1 MPFIASKV
9 LTPSSIASKTNS
21 PSGILPGLMRADI
34 LRRVGFYGTLCG
46 VILSALIYCGST
58 TPVLAEGPAR
68 RVGLPWDWSHEHVVF
83 GKTDDPAV
91 RAIIKKD
98 PRAYHQWL
106 RRNRTT
112 VQGTVEGAPIS
123 RASKQRGKRDWGKSL
138 GATQFNA
145 VNSTAAPLY
154 AAKYNFD
161 LSAIPDCVNDYAA
174 FPTGALGATS
184 TTMSGQASI
193 AAFNNLYASQGGSGG
208 GLCGNAGPSVD
219 WAYINANC
227 PATTSTDPILSS
239 PVISLDGTK
248 VAWVT
253 TTGKVQIVTWGAG
266 TTTLGGA
273 ESVVNPACI
282 GSAIAGGDGAS
293 MQSVTLANA
302 TRVGPSVTTSEIFV
316 DYGADAAYVGDD
328 DGFLHKISPFFN
340 ASGTLQEVT
349 ASVWQASQA
358 YGLGDVII
366 DTNGFIEECTKA
378 GTSGSSQPGWSTF
391 WGSTIPFDGGALGVT
406 WTNIGSGGGWPIY
419 VTGSTGHLDHSKLNA
434 PVPDVVSRNIIVGDG
449 NGSLYYV
456 LNPGMSAAVGSC
468 ASGVSL
474 YPCLGLPGTAT
485 PITAAAGAQAH
496 CSSAFPGPTCLVMS
510 NQQGFTDGVIVDI
523 SNNLV
528 ITQFSNADGTN
539 AAVEQ
544 TDSSLSVFHSAT
556 LAGEVNGLAH
566 HTGVFDNANYTAPAT
581 GYYYVCGPAADGIET
596 DLYRVSFTN
605 SGTVVLGS
613 VNGTPVKL
621 SSNGNSANCSPLTEI
636 YNAINTPVHDW
647 LFLSLDNHGYGP
659 NCADGS
665 CVVEFDLGSTTVG
678 NPMVTGGHAGYGAGT
693 GGIAGMKGTGG
704 IIVDNE
710 VAVGNTDPSQVTAAS
725 ESGTTATITT
735 SATLGV
741 EVGQNIHVAGMQA
754 GLTGYNTVAAAVTCV
769 GASCGPGATAS
780 SISYTASP
788 GLSSCSSA
796 GTCSGSAFG
805 IGFPQASSIYF
816 MPVSNTLTCGDGTSG
831 TGCAVKLTQAGL
843 N

>member
-1 MPFIASKV
+1 
-9 LTPSSIASKTNS
+9 
-21 PSGILPGLMRADI
+21 
-34 LRRVGFYGTLCG
+34 
-46 VILSALIYCGST
+46 
-58 TPVLAEGPAR
+58 
-68 RVGLPWDWSHEHVVF
+68 
-83 GKTDDPAV
+83 
-91 RAIIKKD
+91 
-98 PRAYHQWL
+98 
-106 RRNRTT
+106 
-112 VQGTVEGAPIS
+112 
-123 RASKQRGKRDWGKSL
+123 
-138 GATQFNA
+138 
-145 VNSTAAPLY
+145 
-154 AAKYNFD
+154 
-161 LSAIPDCVNDYAA
+161 
-174 FPTGALGATS
+174 
-184 TTMSGQASI
+184 
-193 AAFNNLYASQGGSGG
+193 
-208 GLCGNAGPSVD
+208 
-219 WAYINANC
+219 
-227 PATTSTDPILSS
+227 
-239 PVISLDGTK
+239 
-248 VAWVT
+248 
-253 TTGKVQIVTWGAG
+253 
-266 TTTLGGA
+266 
-273 ESVVNPACI
+273 
-282 GSAIAGGDGAS
+282 
-293 MQSVTLANA
+293 
-302 TRVGPSVTTSEIFV
+302 VTTSEIFV

-566 HTGVFDNANYTAPAT
+566 HTGVFDNAYYTAPAT